1 MRRRSTCGAPRTLR
15 WRCSARAR
23 PRLRA
28 FSAWARVTRQWR
40 ERWAARQPPCAT
52 ICGRPTPSSVLQARC
67 RWHGWYAARP
77 PKPERASIGL
87 RVRNAVAD
95 ASQATRV
102 MICWEPLRRRGWR
115 RTNVPGERAIRP
127 TWDLYLRYVPIT
139 LSNMTPSRL
148 RVASLD
154 GLLAF
159 EAAARYGTFERAA
172 EALCV
177 TGSAV
182 AKRVAA
188 VEQMLGVSTGGQ
200 RRKDAVLPTPA
211 RPYLQQVIGPLRMLA
226 AVPLHRPRDR
236 RRQRLRVCSPPT
248 FARQIIAPGACLSDR
263 RAAARAGFVPIP
275 SHRIAYPPHL
285 AGGLISEA
293 ARSAGAMLING
304 EG

>member
-1 MRRRSTCGAPRTLR
+1 M
-15 WRCSARAR
+15 
-23 PRLRA
+23 
-28 FSAWARVTRQWR
+28 
-40 ERWAARQPPCAT
+40 
-52 ICGRPTPSSVLQARC
+52 
-67 RWHGWYAARP
+67 
-77 PKPERASIGL
+77 
-87 RVRNAVAD
+87 
-95 ASQATRV
+95 
-102 MICWEPLRRRGWR
+102 
-115 RTNVPGERAIRP
+115 PGERAIRP

-211 RPYLQQVIGPLRMLA
+211 RP
-226 AVPLHRPRDR
+226 
-236 RRQRLRVCSPPT
+236 
-248 FARQIIAPGACLSDR
+248 
-263 RAAARAGFVPIP
+263 
-275 SHRIAYPPHL
+275 
-285 AGGLISEA
+285 ISS
-293 ARSAGAMLING
+293 R
-304 EG
+304 